1 MVVMVIDGQGGGVGK
16 AIIEKLKPLMPEEH
30 QLVAVGTNSIAT
42 ANMMKAGAV
51 NVATGENAVKYNAER
66 ADIIIGSI
74 GIISANAMFGELSP
88 EMANA
93 ISESEAMKILIP
105 LKRCGLYV
113 VGVNTD
119 ALPKMIDEA
128 VEVAMDCIKGMKY
141 SHHKHYHC

>member
-1 MVVMVIDGQGGGVGK
+1 MVIMVTDGQGGGVGK
-16 AIIEKLKPLMPEEH
+16 AVIEKLKPILPEEH

-105 LKRCGLYV
+105 LKRCGLFV

-119 ALPKMIDEA
+119 SMPKMIDEA
-128 VEVAMDCIKGMKY
+128 IDVAMDCINGLKH
-141 SHHKHYHC
+141 SHHRHYHC

>member
-1 MVVMVIDGQGGGVGK
+1 MVIMVLDGQGGGVGK
-16 AIIEKLKPLMPEEH
+16 AVIEKLKPVLPEEH
-30 QLVAVGTNSIAT
+30 MLVAVGTNSIAS

-51 NVATGENAVKYNAER
+51 NIATGENAVKYNAQR

-88 EMANA
+88 EMANY

-119 ALPKMIDEA
+119 SMPKMIDEA
-128 VEVAMDCIKGMKY
+128 VDVAMDCINGMKH
-141 SHHKHYHC
+141 SHNRHYHC

>member
-1 MVVMVIDGQGGGVGK
+1 MVIMIIDGQGGGVGK
-16 AIIEKLKPLMPEEH
+16 AVIEKLKPILPEEH
-30 QLVAVGTNSIAT
+30 QLVAVGTNSIAS

-51 NVATGENAVKYNAER
+51 NVATGENAVKYNAQR
-66 ADIIIGSI
+66 ADIIIGSV

-119 ALPKMIDEA
+119 SMPKMIDEA
-128 VEVAMDCIKGMKY
+128 IDVAMDCIKGMKH
-141 SHHKHYHC
+141 SHNRHYHC

>member
-1 MVVMVIDGQGGGVGK
+1 MVIMVIDGQGGGVGK
-16 AIIEKLKPLMPEEH
+16 AIIEKLKPILPEEH
-30 QLVAVGTNSIAT
+30 ELVAVGTNSIAT
-42 ANMMKAGAV
+42 ANMIKAGAV

-66 ADIIIGSI
+66 ADIILGSI

-88 EMANA
+88 DMANA
-93 ISESEAMKILIP
+93 ISESEAMKILVP

-119 ALPKMIDEA
+119 SMPKMIDEA
-128 VEVAMDCIKGMKY
+128 IDVAMDLIRGDGR

>member
-1 MVVMVIDGQGGGVGK
+1 MVIMIIDGQGGGVGK
-16 AIIEKLKPLMPEEH
+16 AVIEKLKPILPQEH

-51 NVATGENAVKYNAER
+51 NVATGENAVKYNAQR
-66 ADIIIGSI
+66 ADIIIGSV

-119 ALPKMIDEA
+119 SMPKMIDEA
-128 VEVAMDCIKGMKY
+128 IEVAMDCIAGMKH
-141 SHHKHYHC
+141 SHNRHYHC